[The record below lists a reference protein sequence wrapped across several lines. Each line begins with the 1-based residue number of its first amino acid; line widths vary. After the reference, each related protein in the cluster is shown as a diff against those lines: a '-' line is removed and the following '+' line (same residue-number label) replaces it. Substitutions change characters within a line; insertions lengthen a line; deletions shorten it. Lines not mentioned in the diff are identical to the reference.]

1 MAHGGR
7 AGFVATAEAG
17 FHRQFSAA
25 STDKPPGLTPEP
37 LFGSAWA
44 ARFNGA
50 VNDIAKASGPADA
63 GIAVT
68 ARVQLNPAGPQPNCG

>member
-1 MAHGGR
+1 
-7 AGFVATAEAG
+7 
-17 FHRQFSAA
+17 
-25 STDKPPGLTPEP
+25 LTPEP
-37 LFGSAWA
+37 LFGAAWA

-68 ARVQLNPAGPQPNCG
+68 ARV

>member
-1 MAHGGR
+1 MAQGGR

-17 FHRQFSAA
+17 FHRQFSEA

-37 LFGSAWA
+37 LFGAAWA

-50 VNDIAKASGPADA
+50 VNDIAKSSGPVDA
-63 GIAVT
+63 GNDVT
-68 ARVQLNPAGPQPNCG
+68 ARV